1 MNDTITVPDGERVT
15 NLTADERLD
24 IARERNAQ
32 LAREVKNK
40 ADTIEQLHISNA
52 TLASDA
58 LALMTAKE
66 IVFGDDA
73 QADNMQLFAKLREW
87 QAKAATL
94 DRLTDA
100 MRGEVEIAIVISDR
114 KLFRTSKAF
123 VIEDPSCGDLFREYR
138 QFASALDA
146 LLGEAQ
152 S

>member
-1 MNDTITVPDGERVT
+1 MSETTYKTRGES
-15 NLTADERLD
+15 LQTATALE
-24 IARERNAQ
+24 IAHDRTAQ
-32 LAREVKNK
+32 LEREIKNK
-40 ADTIEQLHISNA
+40 ANTIEQLHISNA